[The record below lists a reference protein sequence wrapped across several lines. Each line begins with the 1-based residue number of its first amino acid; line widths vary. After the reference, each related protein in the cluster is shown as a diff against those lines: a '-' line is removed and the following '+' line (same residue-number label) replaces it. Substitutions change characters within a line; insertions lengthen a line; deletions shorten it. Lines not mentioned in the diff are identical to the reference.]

1 MWNKIENVLKDSRKR
16 KPYVAA
22 VLLSVLFVWE
32 IFWFSPFLSTYLGI
46 VGVIL
51 HEVVLAGIGVGVFV
65 VFRGKM
71 KIIFPF
77 KDLRGD
83 YAIGTILMWIGAY
96 QIVMALSYF
105 MSIFFPEE
113 IEQAGESVNSLVNM
127 LPVSVGLFVVALV
140 PAVCEEIAFRGALL
154 SCFRHIKN
162 RWIGIVIVALLFGA
176 CHGSIW
182 RMLPTAILGAFMGY
196 ILFETE
202 NMFYNMLFHFINN
215 AFPVILLGITRMLTP
230 FAGIESEM
238 NGLISSDGY
247 TRMMTEAFAG
257 AVKMAAIAPLLI
269 YVGNYMLHRG
279 TEAYANGLFSEAKRD
294 VLVKAFI
301 ASVTL
306 WGTGTAMQFILYFI

>member
-1 MWNKIENVLKDSRKR
+1 MWNKIENVLKDSKKR
-16 KPYVAA
+16 KPYVVA

-51 HEVVLAGIGVGVFV
+51 HEMVLAGIGVGVFV
-65 VFRGKM
+65 VFHGKM

-96 QIVMALSYF
+96 QIMMALSYF

-113 IEQAGESVNSLVNM
+113 IAQASSSVNSLVDM

-238 NGLISSDGY
+238 NGLISSEGY

-269 YVGNYMLHRG
+269 CVGNYMLHRG

-301 ASVTL
+301 VSVTL